1 MSRKNGSPFR
11 SMKQQHPPT
20 QQQLDVLFKAINDL
34 ANYTADVELKVEF
47 VLRQIRLGRV
57 KPGAIVGA
65 NGKMPVEQCSLLQ
78 LFEEQRDVFAEQLL
92 AERQAEREAYHETL
106 RAEQAAGA
114 SGDRT
119 SQGAGTGE
127 GAGVEAGEGDGAH
140 ADRPTGP
147 SLIILPGGKGSES

>member
-1 MSRKNGSPFR
+1 MYRA
-11 SMKQQHPPT
+11 
-20 QQQLDVLFKAINDL
+20 VNDL
-34 ANYTADVELKVEF
+34 ANYVAEVELKIEF
-47 VLRQIRLGRV
+47 TMRQIRLGRV

-65 NGKMPVEQCSLLQ
+65 NGKMPVEQCSLLD
-78 LFEEQRDVFAEQLL
+78 LFEEQREVFAEQLL
-92 AERQAEREAYHETL
+92 TERRAEQEAYRETL

-114 SGDRT
+114 GGDRT